1 MGLIALILWWA
12 LQVFFFAMMGR
23 LIVDLLLSVNPSWRP
38 KGFVLILVEL
48 VMTVTDP
55 ALKLVKRII
64 PPIRMGVI
72 QFDLGWTLIV
82 MAIFFLQ
89 RIVLSIA

>member
-38 KGFVLILVEL
+38 KVLVLILVEL

-55 ALKLVKRII
+55 VLKLVKRII

-82 MAIFFLQ
+82 MAIFFSQ

>member
-48 VMTVTDP
+48 VMTGTDP
-55 ALKLVKRII
+55 VLKLVKRII

>member
-38 KGFVLILVEL
+38 KGLVLILVEL

-55 ALKLVKRII
+55 VLKLVKRII

>member
-55 ALKLVKRII
+55 VLKLVKRII